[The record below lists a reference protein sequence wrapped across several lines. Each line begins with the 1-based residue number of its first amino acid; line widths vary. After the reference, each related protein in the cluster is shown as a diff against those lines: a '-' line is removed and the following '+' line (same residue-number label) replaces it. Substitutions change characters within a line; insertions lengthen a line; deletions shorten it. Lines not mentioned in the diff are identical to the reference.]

1 MDGKISLSIYQH
13 FRKHEHPFV
22 DQVLSW
28 KQQVEQRHKL
38 YLTDFLDPREQQIV
52 SSLIGAKHDDIH
64 FSLHGGIEL
73 AERKRAIIAPFY
85 EQINEQLFEVILLG
99 ATYPSK
105 FMTLS
110 HRDILGACMSLGIDR
125 KKLGDI
131 YVDHDE
137 FHLIVT
143 KDIVPFLKMHL
154 TKINQATIKLD
165 EKSFRVQLKNKDV
178 WEKSTHIVSSLRL
191 DILVKEIYRISR
203 KQAVTLIKENRVKV
217 NFTEVDE
224 PAMQV
229 IENDLLSVRGF
240 GRSKVIEIN
249 GKTRKNKIII
259 TSAKLKTR

>member
-1 MDGKISLSIYQH
+1 MSIYQH

-28 KQQVEQRHKL
+28 KEQVEQRYTQ

-52 SSLIGAKHDDIH
+52 SSLIGSKNEETQ
-64 FSLHGGIEL
+64 FSLHGGIES

-85 EQINEQLFEVILLG
+85 EEINKQLFEVVLLN

-105 FMTLS
+105 FVTLT
-110 HRDILGACMSLGIDR
+110 HRDILGAFMSLGIDR

-131 YVDHDE
+131 FVEDDQFY
-137 FHLIVT
+137 IITT
-143 KDIVPFLKMHL
+143 KDIAPFLIMNL
-154 TKINQATIKLD
+154 TKINQATIKLVELPFTED
-165 EKSFRVQLKNKDV
+165 IKNTDV

-191 DILVKEIYRISR
+191 DILVKELYRMSR
-203 KQAVTLIKENRVKV
+203 RQAVQLIKENRVKV
-217 NFTEVDE
+217 NFMEVDD

-240 GRSKVIEIN
+240 GRSKVMEIK
-249 GKTRKNKIII
+249 GQTRKNKIII
-259 TSAKLKTR
+259 ISGKLKSR